1 MPPSIQ
7 SNVLVNHTY
16 RFKGTSPSFTF
27 LARDLAR
34 LCGVVSTTTTV
45 GYPLAQTFKL
55 NRVEVWATTQSNFSS
70 QITLRWASD
79 EAFANSTKEITD
91 MSLSSAYPSHI
102 VAHPAPGTY
111 QSMWFQESTGGDTEF
126 FHLDAATNVIVDIN
140 ITFIMY
146 DGNRGASVT
155 IADATA
161 GTIYYPS
168 PNSSLTPVGLTGIL
182 FA

>member
-1 MPPSIQ
+1 MPPPIQ
-7 SNVLVNHTY
+7 SNVLFNHTY

-34 LCGVVSTTTTV
+34 LMGIVATTTTV
-45 GYPLAQTFKL
+45 GYPLIQTFKL
-55 NRVEVWATTQSNFSS
+55 NTVEVWATTQSNFSS

-79 EAFANSTKEITD
+79 EAFANSTKEVTD
-91 MSLSSAYPSHI
+91 MSLSSAYPSH
-102 VAHPAPGTY
+102 VLAHPPAGTY

-126 FHLDAATNVIVDIN
+126 FHLDASTNVIVDIN
-140 ITFIMY
+140 ITGILY
-146 DGNRGASVT
+146 DGNRGTSIT

-161 GTIYYPS
+161 GTVYYPS